1 IRFHCVRPM
10 DQYGRLSEGSRSDPA
25 SVEAVGVVARARGW
39 EYLEPI
45 GQPLCQVYLIQIPK
59 QDLNRCS
66 PDILGCLRRKTKE
79 KYTESIL
86 ILGLIG
92 LLDVFE
98 DRNIRK
104 RTKIIQTHLETLLFI
119 GSNAYLLR
127 YLNFPIQAS
136 VEAANPI
143 ELYREPLR
151 SLYSVGRLDLLVSG
165 SSGTNCGPFIDFLGE
180 KDAGVSGLDDISSEV
195 DIMKEKGKTVDDSV
209 PVDGECNLEIEVLL
223 NSPPTETTELGMT
236 EVLFV
241 VLDGSPVHVIK
252 KETAENLSR
261 SAK

>member
-1 IRFHCVRPM
+1 
-10 DQYGRLSEGSRSDPA
+10 
-25 SVEAVGVVARARGW
+25 
-39 EYLEPI
+39 
-45 GQPLCQVYLIQIPK
+45 
-59 QDLNRCS
+59 
-66 PDILGCLRRKTKE
+66 
-79 KYTESIL
+79 
-86 ILGLIG
+86 
-92 LLDVFE
+92 
-98 DRNIRK
+98 
-104 RTKIIQTHLETLLFI
+104 
-119 GSNAYLLR
+119 
-127 YLNFPIQAS
+127 
-136 VEAANPI
+136 
-143 ELYREPLR
+143 
-151 SLYSVGRLDLLVSG
+151 
-165 SSGTNCGPFIDFLGE
+165 TNCGPFIDFLGE